1 MELPLLLR
9 QIRYEDD
16 HDDGNDDDDDHDVV
30 DDDNDLFQEALINA
44 RERGFRIS
52 YSLNPC

>member
-1 MELPLLLR
+1 MMM
-9 QIRYEDD
+9 IMMIAITNDD
-16 HDDGNDDDDDHDVV
+16 HEVV

-52 YSLNPC
+52 YSLTPC